1 MLPWSLGPEPRP
13 QAPLHLLGSGVVTV
27 ACLSPNSEWS
37 REQFWLRPPC
47 PPPSPRCHPPARWG
61 APGQLSQPLTCAQA
75 GLSSRVLFPHLSL
88 SELKNTEGCEV
99 TRRVTLCVF
108 PDRPSQPTPTIRLNW
123 ALLLWEHLHQNA
135 QQSLILA
142 AFLVCAGTA
151 EWVGGA
157 IFQRGNI
164 MSDPGF
170 LKAIL
175 TLSEQW
181 ASKMIDLNEN

>member
-1 MLPWSLGPEPRP
+1 MVQRTVLAAPTLP
-13 QAPLHLLGSGVVTV
+13 APFPSV
-27 ACLSPNSEWS
+27 
-37 REQFWLRPPC
+37 
-47 PPPSPRCHPPARWG
+47 PPPAHAAVPGASPPVRWG
-61 APGQLSQPLTCAQA
+61 APGPHSQPRTRAQA
-75 GLSSRVLFPHLSL
+75 GLSSWVLFPHLSI
-88 SELKNTEGCEV
+88 SELKNTEGCEL
-99 TRRVTLCVF
+99 TRWVTLCVF
-108 PDRPSQPTPTIRLNW
+108 PDHPSHPTPTIWLNW
-123 ALLLWEHLHQNA
+123 VLLLWEHLHQNA

-175 TLSEQW
+175 TPLEQW

>member
-1 MLPWSLGPEPRP
+1 M
-13 QAPLHLLGSGVVTV
+13 
-27 ACLSPNSEWS
+27 
-37 REQFWLRPPC
+37 
-47 PPPSPRCHPPARWG
+47 
-61 APGQLSQPLTCAQA
+61 LSQPRTRAQA
-75 GLSSRVLFPHLSL
+75 GLSSRVLFPHLSI
-88 SELKNTEGCEV
+88 SEFKNTEGCEV

-108 PDRPSQPTPTIRLNW
+108 PDHPSHPTPNIRLNW
-123 ALLLWEHLHQNA
+123 ALLLWEHLLQKA

-142 AFLVCAGTA
+142 AFLVCAGAA

-175 TLSEQW
+175 TLWEQW